1 MQRGVSSASIGGLR
15 WFARFG
21 PKILLVILVLFSRS
35 CADASTFSGVRPE
48 IAAAR
53 CQSRRNA
60 VDQNVADD
68 VQLLI

>member
-35 CADASTFSGVRPE
+35 CADASTFSGVRP
-48 IAAAR
+48 ANRR
-53 CQSRRNA
+53 CSVSIQAQRG
-60 VDQNVADD
+60 
-68 VQLLI
+68 

>member
-35 CADASTFSGVRPE
+35 CADASTFGGVRPGNR
-48 IAAAR
+48 R
-53 CQSRRNA
+53 CSVSIQAQRC
-60 VDQNVADD
+60 
-68 VQLLI
+68 